1 MAEKIFKIIKYV
13 VLGFVLLILGF
24 LLVFTIKSLTS
35 DGGPVQV
42 LGYSFYN
49 VTTGSMRPDIEEG
62 DLVIVKKRSSD
73 YYEVG
78 MVVTYQ
84 ISKGTTPVTHKIV
97 SRDGNTIVTRGT
109 NTETNNRNDD
119 PFDVS
124 LIIGEVVNVIPGF
137 YKFTNFMTSP
147 IGIVIVLG
155 IGFLLIEGFS
165 LLEKK
170 LVKKD

>member
-1 MAEKIFKIIKYV
+1 MASKILKVIKYIVLVIV
-13 VLGFVLLILGF
+13 VLLLALLLI
-24 LLVFTIKSLTS
+24 FTVKSLTS
-35 DGGPVQV
+35 DGEPVEM

-49 VTTGSMRPDIEEG
+49 VSTGSMRPEIEEG
-62 DLVIVKKRSSD
+62 DLVIVKERSSD

-97 SRDGNTIVTRGT
+97 SRDGDTIITRGT
-109 NTETNNRNDD
+109 NTETNNRDD
-119 PFDVS
+119 EPFHVS
-124 LIIGEVVNVIPGF
+124 LIIGEVVKVVPNF

-147 IGIVIVLG
+147 IGIIVVLG
-155 IGFLLIEGFS
+155 VGFLLIEGFT
-165 LLEKK
+165 LVEKK

>member
-1 MAEKIFKIIKYV
+1 MAEKILKIIKYV

-35 DGGPVQV
+35 DGEPVQV

-124 LIIGEVVNVIPGF
+124 LIIGEVVNVIPAF

-155 IGFLLIEGFS
+155 IGFVLIEGFS